1 MTVTVMKEDKKIFT
15 WLLTIIGVSFIL
27 PEYIA
32 PLFVF
37 FFYIPFL
44 RHFKKTGRNAKI
56 GNLGKAFMAYM
67 CYMIMSGIW
76 SGTHL
81 FSSLIGLLWMG
92 CFLFY
97 IESANIINTKDKLK
111 NAIFALNIS
120 SGVIGIIATLEFATY
135 NLTKYVDGFNFT
147 ISNPLYYQLNDWVFS
162 LFPFEII
169 NSQYPSRAAATFDN
183 PLILATFLIITTPF
197 CAFSSV
203 YFKHSKHRKLSR
215 VCFAFS
221 LLGILCTESRGAYIA
236 IALSIVTLLISS
248 RKIFKKL
255 LPFMFVLAIGIPLTI
270 ALRYKNNS
278 SGNEFLA
285 SNNNRLA
292 IWRVCADLFTEHP
305 IIGMGAGTENI
316 HQEIIQRIGINRSHA
331 HNLFLEIA
339 TEGGII
345 GVVLVIAIIVVFAKN
360 LFKLFYLKNNAY
372 RPYAVLYTSSII
384 GFITMS
390 LYEHTLQSPKE
401 MMVFFLFLGFAEAT
415 LRMAEGTIQLSA
427 DEVNMFEDFSAQDYI
442 TDDEEEQQEKELIT
456 K

>member
-15 WLLTIIGVSFIL
+15 WLLTIIGISFIL

-44 RHFKKTGRNAKI
+44 KHFKKTGRNAKI
-56 GNLGKAFMAYM
+56 GDLGKAFMAYM
-67 CYMIMSGIW
+67 CYMIVSGIW

-81 FSSLIGLLWMG
+81 LSSLIGLLWMG

-120 SGVIGIIATLEFATY
+120 SGVMGLIATLEFATY

-147 ISNPLYYQLNDWVFS
+147 ISNPLYYQLNDWVFN

-215 VCFAFS
+215 VCFVFS

-248 RKIFKKL
+248 KKIFKKL

-345 GVVLVIAIIVVFAKN
+345 GVIFVIAIITIFAKN
-360 LFKLFYLKNNAY
+360 LFKLFHLKNNAY

-401 MMVFFLFLGFAEAT
+401 MMIFFLFLGFAEAT

-442 TDDEEEQQEKELIT
+442 TDEEEQQEKELIT

>member
-270 ALRYKNNS
+270 ALRYKSNS

-345 GVVLVIAIIVVFAKN
+345 GVALVIAIIVVFAKN

-401 MMVFFLFLGFAEAT
+401 MMVFFLFLGFSEAT

-442 TDDEEEQQEKELIT
+442 TDEEEQQEKELIT

>member
-248 RKIFKKL
+248 KKIFKKL

-345 GVVLVIAIIVVFAKN
+345 GVALVIAIIVVFAKN

-442 TDDEEEQQEKELIT
+442 TDEEEQQEKELIT

>member
-270 ALRYKNNS
+270 SLRYKNNS

-345 GVVLVIAIIVVFAKN
+345 GVALVIAIIVVFAKN

-442 TDDEEEQQEKELIT
+442 TDEEEQQEKELIT

>member
-415 LRMAEGTIQLSA
+415 IRMAEGTIQLSA

-442 TDDEEEQQEKELIT
+442 TDEEEQQEKELIT

>member
-270 ALRYKNNS
+270 SLRYKNNS

-442 TDDEEEQQEKELIT
+442 TDEEEQQEKELIT

>member
-67 CYMIMSGIW
+67 CYMIVSGIW

-81 FSSLIGLLWMG
+81 LSSLIGLLWMG

-147 ISNPLYYQLNDWVFS
+147 ISNPLYYQLNDWVFN

-169 NSQYPSRAAATFDN
+169 NSQYPSRSAATFDN

-236 IALSIVTLLISS
+236 IALSIATLLISS

-270 ALRYKNNS
+270 ALRYKSNS

-360 LFKLFYLKNNAY
+360 LFKLFHLKNNAY

-442 TDDEEEQQEKELIT
+442 TDEEEQQEKELIT

>member
-415 LRMAEGTIQLSA
+415 LRMAESTIQLSA

-442 TDDEEEQQEKELIT
+442 TDEEEQQEKELIT

>member
-67 CYMIMSGIW
+67 CYMIVSGIW

-81 FSSLIGLLWMG
+81 LSSLIGLLWMG

-147 ISNPLYYQLNDWVFS
+147 ISNPLYYQLNDWVFN

-236 IALSIVTLLISS
+236 IALSIATLLISS
-248 RKIFKKL
+248 KKIFKKL

-316 HQEIIQRIGINRSHA
+316 HQEILQRIGINRSHA

-360 LFKLFYLKNNAY
+360 LFKLFHLKNNAY

-401 MMVFFLFLGFAEAT
+401 MMIFFLFLGFAEAT
-415 LRMAEGTIQLSA
+415 LRMAEGTIQLSS

-442 TDDEEEQQEKELIT
+442 TDEEEQQEKELIT

>member
-81 FSSLIGLLWMG
+81 LSSLIGLLWMG

-147 ISNPLYYQLNDWVFS
+147 ISNPLYYQLNDWVFN

-236 IALSIVTLLISS
+236 IALSIATLLISS

-270 ALRYKNNS
+270 ALRYKSNS

-316 HQEIIQRIGINRSHA
+316 HQEILQRIGINRSHA

-360 LFKLFYLKNNAY
+360 LFKLFHLKNNAY

-401 MMVFFLFLGFAEAT
+401 MMIFFLFLGFAETT
-415 LRMAEGTIQLSA
+415 LRMAEGTIQLSS

-442 TDDEEEQQEKELIT
+442 TDEEEQQEKELIT

>member
-67 CYMIMSGIW
+67 CYMIVSGIW

-81 FSSLIGLLWMG
+81 LSSLIGLLWMG

-120 SGVIGIIATLEFATY
+120 SGVMGLIATLEFATY

-147 ISNPLYYQLNDWVFS
+147 ISNPLYYQLNDWVFN

-169 NSQYPSRAAATFDN
+169 NSQYPSRSAATFDN

-236 IALSIVTLLISS
+236 IALSIATLLISS

-345 GVVLVIAIIVVFAKN
+345 GVILVIAIIVVFAKN
-360 LFKLFYLKNNAY
+360 LFKLFHLKNNAY

-401 MMVFFLFLGFAEAT
+401 MMIFFLFLGFAEAT

-442 TDDEEEQQEKELIT
+442 TDEEEQQEKELIT

>member
-44 RHFKKTGRNAKI
+44 RHLKKTGRNAKI

-401 MMVFFLFLGFAEAT
+401 MMVFFLFLGFSEAT

-442 TDDEEEQQEKELIT
+442 TDEEEQQEKELIT

>member
-81 FSSLIGLLWMG
+81 LSSLIGLLWMG

-270 ALRYKNNS
+270 ALRYKSNS

-442 TDDEEEQQEKELIT
+442 TDEEEQQEKELIT

>member
-67 CYMIMSGIW
+67 CYMIVSGIW

-81 FSSLIGLLWMG
+81 LSSLIGLLWMG

-120 SGVIGIIATLEFATY
+120 SGVMGLIATLEFATY

-147 ISNPLYYQLNDWVFS
+147 ISNPLYYQLNDWVFN

-169 NSQYPSRAAATFDN
+169 NSQYPSRSAATFDN

-236 IALSIVTLLISS
+236 IALSIATLLISS

-345 GVVLVIAIIVVFAKN
+345 GVILVIAIIVVFAKN

-401 MMVFFLFLGFAEAT
+401 MMIFFLFLGFAEAT

-442 TDDEEEQQEKELIT
+442 TDEEEQQEKELIT

>member
-15 WLLTIIGVSFIL
+15 WLLTIIGFSFIL

-442 TDDEEEQQEKELIT
+442 TDEEEQQEKELIT

>member
-67 CYMIMSGIW
+67 CYMIISGIW

-81 FSSLIGLLWMG
+81 LSSLIGLLWMG

-169 NSQYPSRAAATFDN
+169 NSQYPSRSAATFDN

-236 IALSIVTLLISS
+236 IALSIATLLISS
-248 RKIFKKL
+248 KKIFKKL

-360 LFKLFYLKNNAY
+360 LFKLFHLKNNAY

-442 TDDEEEQQEKELIT
+442 TDEEEQQEKELIT

>member
-203 YFKHSKHRKLSR
+203 YFKHSKHRKSSR

-442 TDDEEEQQEKELIT
+442 TDEEEQQEKELIT

>member
-44 RHFKKTGRNAKI
+44 RHFKKTDRNAKI

-67 CYMIMSGIW
+67 CYMIVSGIW

-81 FSSLIGLLWMG
+81 LSSLIGLLWMG

-147 ISNPLYYQLNDWVFS
+147 ISNPLYYQLNDWVFN

-169 NSQYPSRAAATFDN
+169 NSHYPSRAAATFDN

-215 VCFAFS
+215 ACFAFS

-270 ALRYKNNS
+270 ALRYKSNS

-360 LFKLFYLKNNAY
+360 LFKLFHLKNNAY

-401 MMVFFLFLGFAEAT
+401 MMIFFLFLGFAEAT
-415 LRMAEGTIQLSA
+415 LRMAEGTIQLSS

-442 TDDEEEQQEKELIT
+442 TDEEEQQEKELIT

>member
-81 FSSLIGLLWMG
+81 LSSLIGLLWMG

-169 NSQYPSRAAATFDN
+169 NSQYPSRSAATFDN

-236 IALSIVTLLISS
+236 IALSIATLLISS
-248 RKIFKKL
+248 RKTFKKL

-316 HQEIIQRIGINRSHA
+316 HQEILQRIGINRSHA

-345 GVVLVIAIIVVFAKN
+345 GVVLVIAIIVIFAKN
-360 LFKLFYLKNNAY
+360 LFKLFHLKNNAY

-442 TDDEEEQQEKELIT
+442 TDEEEKQEKELIT

>member
-147 ISNPLYYQLNDWVFS
+147 ISNPLYYQLNDWVFN

-236 IALSIVTLLISS
+236 IALSIATLLISS

-442 TDDEEEQQEKELIT
+442 TDEEEQQEKELIT

>member
-162 LFPFEII
+162 LLPFEII

-270 ALRYKNNS
+270 ALRYKSNS

-401 MMVFFLFLGFAEAT
+401 MMVFFLFLGFVEAT

-442 TDDEEEQQEKELIT
+442 TDEEEQQEKELIT